1 MLVRQRLGIP
11 AARAVS
17 FVIGTRFLVPQFR
30 QRKIRSEAIWSFNA
44 KVMMHAHDPANQ
56 SRMDSTIENYQCSVS
71 GRMPFMQ
78 PAIGLKTGL
87 GESLQIDTPAPPAQC
102 PLYPQ

>member
-1 MLVRQRLGIP
+1 
-11 AARAVS
+11 
-17 FVIGTRFLVPQFR
+17 
-30 QRKIRSEAIWSFNA
+30 
-44 KVMMHAHDPANQ
+44 
-56 SRMDSTIENYQCSVS
+56 
-71 GRMPFMQ
+71 MPFMQ